1 MSGSRLFALPKKVS
15 GTNKLQPLMWQ
26 TNCSLADRILRKRGT
41 ASHVSRFV
49 STGNVIEGETLMLNG
64 AVRLQVGSHGR
75 RGRRGHPCVPAWH
88 CAVCLLARIR
98 PGIV

>member
-64 AVRLQVGSHGR
+64 AVRLQVAAMAAGEGAGIR
-75 RGRRGHPCVPAWH
+75 VFLRDIVLFACW
-88 CAVCLLARIR
+88 LAF
-98 PGIV
+98 VLES